1 MELEVGIVAHKHL
14 EGPRPRMLGGSTF
27 IINLI
32 HNVIVKLKPFENCQH
47 VHLCASMGTEMV
59 FRVNDGQKNSKII
72 RL

>member
-1 MELEVGIVAHKHL
+1 
-14 EGPRPRMLGGSTF
+14 MLGGSTF